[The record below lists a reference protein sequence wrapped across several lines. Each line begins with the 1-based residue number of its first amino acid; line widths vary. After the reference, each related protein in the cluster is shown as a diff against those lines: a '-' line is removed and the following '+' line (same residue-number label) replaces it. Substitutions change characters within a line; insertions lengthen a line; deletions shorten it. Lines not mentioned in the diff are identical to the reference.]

1 MAGFSNMERTPP
13 VRLGHGDPPL
23 PHWGLGQ
30 ALENTILF
38 THLTDLELN
47 VVADAMAEICFPKGT
62 VIHEQGVQALAPL
75 RLPAPVK
82 RPPNFALRILGS
94 LVCFARGPPESLA
107 CKHEPPRLATW
118 RGFWPRP
125 GPSAGGGGAMWL
137 LRAVAYVHITP
148 HGRFVALGHA
158 VSWWGLGP
166 GTHVH
171 ESPPPVCHVSLSE
184 VTASWGW

>member
-125 GPSAGGGGAMWL
+125 GPSAGGGGCHVAAQSCGIRPHYSPRQVCRFGPCCFMVGFGARNT
-137 LRAVAYVHITP
+137 RA
-148 HGRFVALGHA
+148 RK
-158 VSWWGLGP
+158 
-166 GTHVH
+166 
-171 ESPPPVCHVSLSE
+171 PPPVCHVSLSE